1 MMRTMSRGQIEYLK
15 KQYPPGTRVQL
26 DRMGDDPRPI
36 PAGTKGTVVAVDDIG
51 SLHVNFDNGRHL
63 GICPEVDSFHKISEQ
78 TETEDLSPKMS
89 M

>member
-1 MMRTMSRGQIEYLK
+1 MKTMSREQIEFYK
-15 KQYPPGTRVQL
+15 NQYPSGTRVQL

-51 SLHVNFDNGRHL
+51 QLHVKFDNGRCL

-78 TETEDLSPKMS
+78 TESQEPKMS